1 MSELTVT
8 LKTIHKNPRD
18 ACGFDGE
25 NSKDIIK
32 TILLATLFTGFF
44 VLTTAHA
51 GTVYLLAIWGS
62 DGVDAD
68 AADNGV
74 ADQLFCKGGAA
85 KQDA

>member
-1 MSELTVT
+1 VSDLTVT

-44 VLTTAHA
+44 ALTTAH
-51 GTVYLLAIWGS
+51 
-62 DGVDAD
+62 
-68 AADNGV
+68 GV